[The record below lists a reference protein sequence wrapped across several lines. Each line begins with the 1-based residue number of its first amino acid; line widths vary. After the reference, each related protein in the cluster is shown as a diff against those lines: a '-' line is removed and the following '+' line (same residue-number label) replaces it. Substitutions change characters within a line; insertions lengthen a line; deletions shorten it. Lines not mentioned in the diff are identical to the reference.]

1 MVERGEWTGR
11 QRLSGAIEFHYA
23 LQRCNDI
30 ECCAALFREQ
40 AAAYGFDTYACGEVD
55 VDERERNVFF
65 IVEWPEAWR
74 KFYLSSGLVE
84 RDPLI
89 DALRARRATFTWS
102 DLHKGGSFLR
112 AGAEALR
119 RVAEQGWREGFVAPV
134 ARGGSHFGLVSLA
147 GRATD
152 LSPEECK
159 NLGLV
164 CESLLARIRSLG
176 PPPRFPVPPAG
187 LTGRELDT
195 LRLVAVG
202 RTDAQIAEE
211 LGISKFTAHQHVE
224 SARKRL
230 GAKSRAQMVARAV
243 AFGIVAA

>member
-1 MVERGEWTGR
+1 MDKAPAP
-11 QRLSGAIEFHYA
+11 SGAIEFHYE
-23 LQRCNDI
+23 LQRCDDI
-30 ECCAALFREQ
+30 ECCAALFRKQ
-40 AAAYGFDTYACGEVD
+40 ALAYGFDTYACGEVD

-65 IVEWPEAWR
+65 IVEWPERWR

-89 DALRARRATFTWS
+89 DALTERRAAFTWS
-102 DLHKGGSFLR
+102 DLRKDGSFLR

-152 LSPEECK
+152 LPPEERR
-159 NLGLV
+159 NLGLM
-164 CESLLARIRSLG
+164 CESLLVRIRSLG
-176 PPPRFPVPPAG
+176 PPPKFPVPPAG
-187 LTGRELDT
+187 LTGRELDG

>member
-1 MVERGEWTGR
+1 MDRAPAP
-11 QRLSGAIEFHYA
+11 SGAIEFHYE
-23 LQRCNDI
+23 LQGCNDI

-102 DLHKGGSFLR
+102 DLRKDGSFLR

-152 LSPEECK
+152 LSPEERK

>member
-1 MVERGEWTGR
+1 MDKAPAPSR
-11 QRLSGAIEFHYA
+11 AIEFHYE
-23 LQRCNDI
+23 LQRCDDI
-30 ECCAALFREQ
+30 ECCAALFRKQ
-40 AAAYGFDTYACGEVD
+40 ALAYGFDTYACGEVD
-55 VDERERNVFF
+55 VDERESNVFF
-65 IVEWPEAWR
+65 IVEWPERWR

-89 DALRARRATFTWS
+89 DALTERRAAFTWS
-102 DLHKGGSFLR
+102 DLRKDGSFLR
-112 AGAEALR
+112 AGAR
-119 RVAEQGWREGFVAPV
+119 RCAGSQSKDGARDLPAPV

-152 LSPEECK
+152 LTPEERR
-159 NLGLV
+159 NLGLI
-164 CESLLARIRSLG
+164 CESLLVRIRSLG
-176 PPPRFPVPPAG
+176 RRPNSRSRLRADRPR
-187 LTGRELDT
+187 LDG

-202 RTDAQIAEE
+202 QTDAQIAEE

-224 SARKRL
+224 FARKRL

>member
-1 MVERGEWTGR
+1 MDRPAPFGPV
-11 QRLSGAIEFHYA
+11 EFHYQ
-23 LQRCNDI
+23 LQQCDDI

-55 VDERERNVFF
+55 IDERERNVFL
-65 IVEWPEAWR
+65 IVEWPERWR
-74 KFYLSSGLVE
+74 KFYLSSGLVD

-89 DALRARRATFTWS
+89 DALRARRASFTWS
-102 DLHKGGSFLR
+102 DLRKDGSFLR

-119 RVAEQGWREGFVAPV
+119 RLAEQGWREGFVASV
-134 ARGGSHFGLVSLA
+134 ARGGSQYGLVSLA

-152 LSPEECK
+152 LSPEERR
-159 NLGLV
+159 NLGMV

-176 PPPRFPVPPAG
+176 PPSRFPVPPAG
-187 LTGRELDT
+187 LTGRELDA
-195 LRLVAVG
+195 LKLVAVG
-202 RTDAQIAEE
+202 RTDAEIAQE
-211 LGISKFTAHQHVE
+211 LGISRFTAHQHVE

-230 GAKSRAQMVARAV
+230 GARSRAQMAARAV